1 MEEDNKLLNELYDL
15 FKKSIGGKNKRE
27 FFIWALRIN
36 DPNLVSTYIYDY
48 MNWIRNLYR
57 NEDFE
62 IERFW
67 AKNLSRSEYLDS
79 EATDRINDL
88 YSTYI
93 PQRKKLRD
101 LTPSEMLQMLINFT
115 FLKGLFISN
124 IRPSK
129 QTDYV
134 LRKLLTAKLQ
144 DGLKKHDRIWVHGII
159 GSGCTSFIK
168 TSLADILPN
177 DDSID
182 CAYYTEYRG
191 TLSKTIEDI
200 GKNHLAPGAII
211 DDYREPVFNASVLVI
226 DNVPQTIT
234 EKELSYIRDFEIKII
249 LISTAPLQI
258 ESIFYDIEIPSAF
271 DDDEVRALYKNFFG
285 EEASDNTICS
295 LKRVTNGTPVIIKL
309 LFEYTKQ
316 FKTNNSGQSTSSI
329 LVQVCDSLYSQ
340 MNYAEQY
347 KLSTKGNRIKVFFN
361 GQAQTIPGHLYSII
375 GPYIDLISG
384 DEREVLKLLCC
395 FGAGSICRRFVEYI
409 TINKISDTSL
419 RLMAPLGITYSP
431 TTIYIPPMVVIAVL
445 NKATV
450 SYDDVKSYIPQ
461 ICRYLSQSINDL
473 DLPYLYD
480 KIIAFTE
487 TINRTV
493 KIINNRGER
502 PQYSASVSYEDWMSF
517 LHDAFVYYDL
527 LGENEYATR
536 ISKILNYPQDLTYKT
551 NFSDKHLFMFITNL
565 QSETNWGDQL
575 DQLTETIIRDRDRI
589 IASNNKSKKIKQKR
603 SYIDYIM
610 ERHLHLL
617 IINYLNI
624 IRRNSG
630 SDADNACT
638 SYITLLDK
646 YVKQTT
652 NSVSDSK
659 AYYIFAAKLLYGS
672 NNPLDLFNGLNT
684 FQSHS
689 LSYKIKACALL
700 ISKVSV
706 ICIHNG
712 NSDSLQLN
720 ISLHEILSGYVIKL
734 KDAISNSEIIPP
746 DLLELTCY
754 AYTYYRIFH
763 DKLYKNK
770 DCCIQN
776 SDVITL
782 IKKNPKFEN
791 IVDMDKN

>member
-1 MEEDNKLLNELYDL
+1 MGSGMEEDNILLNKLYDF

-36 DPNLVSTYIYDY
+36 TLDLVSNYIYDY
-48 MNWIRNLYR
+48 MNGSRDLYS
-57 NEDFE
+57 NTDFG

-67 AKNLSRSEYLDS
+67 VKSLPENEYLDS
-79 EATDRINDL
+79 EAIERINYL

-93 PQRKKLRD
+93 PEWKKLGD
-101 LTPSEMLQMLINFT
+101 LPPSAKLQMLIDFT

-134 LRKLLTAKLQ
+134 FRELLTTKLQ

-168 TSLADILPN
+168 TSLAEILPKN
-177 DDSID
+177 DSID
-182 CAYYTEYRG
+182 CAFYTEYNG
-191 TLSKTIEDI
+191 TLSKTIKDI
-200 GKNHLAPGAII
+200 GNRHLAPGAII
-211 DDYREPVFNASVLVI
+211 DDYRNPIFNASVLVI

-234 EKELSYIRDFEIKII
+234 EKELSYVRDFKIKII

-271 DDDEVRALYKNFFG
+271 DDEEVRILYKDFFN
-285 EEASDNTICS
+285 EEISDNTICS
-295 LKRVTNGTPVIIKL
+295 LKRVTNGTPFIIKL
-309 LFEYTKQ
+309 LFKYTEQ
-316 FKTNNSGQSTSSI
+316 FKVKNPGQSTSSV
-329 LVQVCDSLYSQ
+329 LVQVCDSLFSQ

-347 KLSTKGNRIKVFFN
+347 KLNTKGNRIKVIFN
-361 GQAQTIPGHLYSII
+361 GQSQTIPGHLYSTI
-375 GPYIDLISG
+375 GPYIDSISN
-384 DEREVLKLLCC
+384 DEKEILKLLCC

-409 TINKISDTSL
+409 TIDKISDASL

-431 TTIYIPPMVVIAVL
+431 STIFVPPMVVIAVV

-461 ICRYLSQSINDL
+461 ISRYLSQSINDL

-487 TINRTV
+487 TINRTI
-493 KIINNRGER
+493 KIINNRGDR
-502 PQYSASVSYEDWMSF
+502 TRYSASVSYEDWMSF

-536 ISKILNYPQDLTYKT
+536 ISKLLNYPQGLTYKT
-551 NFSDKHLFMFITNL
+551 NFADKHLFMFITNL
-565 QSETNWGDQL
+565 QSKTNLGDQL
-575 DQLTETIIRDRDRI
+575 NGLMETITRDRNMI
-589 IASNNKSKKIKQKR
+589 IASNNTRTKQKR

-617 IINYLNI
+617 IIYYLNI

-630 SDADNACT
+630 ADVANACT
-638 SYITLLDK
+638 SYITLLDN
-646 YVKQTT
+646 YVKQTP

-659 AYYIFAAKLLYGS
+659 AYYIFAAKLLFGS

-734 KDAISNSEIIPP
+734 KDAISNSELIPP
-746 DLLELTCY
+746 DILELTCY
-754 AYTYYRIFH
+754 AYTYYQILH
-763 DKLYKNK
+763 NKLYKNR

-776 SDVITL
+776 SDFTNL
-782 IKKNPKFEN
+782 IKKSPVQ
-791 IVDMDKN
+791 IPI